1 MQNADAYNAGLAKVA
16 LTVATSLYNNESA
29 AKMMYACPDNHY
41 LESWGDANPSN
52 GVYTIMQPTISPLF
66 KGRQFQENLMT
77 WMGKSDY
84 HTYLQNTYSSIDW
97 NKSVHDGYFT
107 QNQAAATVSSFAATV
122 PSFDL
127 AKADGIEFEM
137 TEKISMGDGSQS
149 NNPWLQE
156 LPDPLS
162 RACWDNYIAM
172 SAATARDLGITNWN
186 VSNGALN
193 GNMVNITVNGTTL
206 NNVPVM
212 IQPGQAVGTI
222 AMAVGYGRTAS
233 GKCGNDIGFNAFSL
247 GNGIGSRYCKTI
259 RQ

>member
-1 MQNADAYNAGLAKVA
+1 MKFSFH
-16 LTVATSLYNNESA
+16 SL
-29 AKMMYACPDNHY
+29 HR
-41 LESWGDANPSN
+41 
-52 GVYTIMQPTISPLF
+52 TISPLF

-172 SAATARDLGITNWN
+172 SAATARDLGITNWKMLMVPNTDYTDSITTQANLRLNSDSFKTPIWSDLDITYNSRDFAIKHNAKAENEDFQLDLN
-186 VSNGALN
+186 VHPDTDITNSWKNLEF
-193 GNMVNITVNGTTL
+193 NI
-206 NNVPVM
+206 
-212 IQPGQAVGTI
+212 
-222 AMAVGYGRTAS
+222 
-233 GKCGNDIGFNAFSL
+233 
-247 GNGIGSRYCKTI
+247 
-259 RQ
+259 